1 MDVSA
6 LKQKL
11 KKNKLVKL
19 FRMAV
24 CPIPYPKYYKK
35 CKVDKNVVLYES
47 FYGKGMTCGPK
58 AIFNELINDPQYEN
72 LTHVWVVDDMTSDGW
87 AENFEEYRNHP
98 KYQKDGKPRVTFV
111 KIKSRAYYKSL
122 ATAGYLINNSTFPPC
137 FTRKPEQVYINTW
150 HGIPLKLMGYDMP
163 NGNIEVANTERNFL
177 QASYLLSPNAHHTNM
192 YTKSYKLDGIFEGK
206 IIETG
211 QARTDTIIHADR
223 DKVIEKL
230 MAAGVAIDKKKKI
243 VMYAPT
249 WKGENF
255 NKAVADADEYVA
267 FYNKVMGSAENIQVL
282 IKPHQAVYNKL
293 RNNPE
298 LKGCLVAPHFDTN
311 KVLSAVDVLISDY
324 SSIYFDFLVT
334 DRPIMF
340 YIPDLEEYSRT
351 RGVYEEVSKL
361 PGPATDNIDELC
373 SWLND
378 VGNAVNPYKQTYAE
392 LKSSMCQYDDGQV
405 SKRIVDAIW
414 GGDFSNVHVIN
425 TKTEKKKIFI
435 SLGRALQN
443 GITHSFLSLLNNLDY
458 DRFDVTAYLYEAVAP
473 DQVVRMN
480 QINPNVRVL
489 VRTSYTFA
497 TRWELLKLV
506 IGMAFNVKGVF
517 RKVLPEQYFERQARR
532 MAGDVRF
539 DSVVEFC
546 GYSPIMAM
554 VLPKLRTKKTA
565 IWMHNDLIA
574 DANRKV
580 NHKKPLKRKMAMI
593 FNLYDDWDRLVSCS
607 HSVMEVNQKNLS
619 RPGIED
625 KFSFAKNTIN
635 YQRVLDNLEESCEYE
650 GFPMPKDGDTNF
662 VTMGRL
668 STEKNHGNLVRA
680 FAEYVKEYPNSRVYI
695 IGEGPLRQ
703 QVEAE
708 IERLGLAE
716 KVILTGNLAN
726 PFTLMSKCQC
736 FILPSIYEGQPMVLL
751 EARIVGLPIVV
762 SDFSSVTDSLMENG
776 QYLIKSTEDSI
787 LEGLKAFSEGKVP
800 VCKFNPQEY
809 NKEAVQEFENAVL

>member
-1 MDVSA
+1 MNVSA

-19 FRMAV
+19 FIMVV
-24 CPIPYPKYYKK
+24 CPIPYPTYYDK

-58 AIFNELINDPQYEN
+58 AIFDELKSRPECKD
-72 LTHVWVVDDMTSDGW
+72 LMHVWVVDDDKSKAWLEKIG
-87 AENFEEYRNHP
+87 EYKSTLN
-98 KYQKDGKPRVTFV
+98 VTFV
-111 KIKSRAYYKSL
+111 KIKSRAYYKYL

-137 FTRKPEQVYINTW
+137 FTKKPEQVYVNTW
-150 HGIPLKLMGYDMP
+150 HGIPLKLMGYEMP

-177 QASYLLSPNAHHTNM
+177 QASYLLSPNSHHTNM
-192 YTKSYKLDGIFEGK
+192 YTKSYKLNGIFEGK

-211 QARTDTIIHADR
+211 QARTDTIFKSDR
-223 DKVIEKL
+223 DLVLDKL
-230 MAAGVAIDKKKKI
+230 INAGIAIDKNKKI

-255 NKAVADADEYVA
+255 NRAEVNAGEYVA
-267 FYNKVMGSAENIQVL
+267 FYNEVISSSKNVQVL
-282 IKPHQAVYNKL
+282 IKPHQVVYNKL
-293 RNNPE
+293 KNNAE
-298 LKGCLVAPHFDTN
+298 LSGCLVAPSFDTN
-311 KVLSAVDVLISDY
+311 EILSAVDVLVSDY

-334 DRPIMF
+334 GRPILF
-340 YIPDLEEYSRT
+340 YIPDVDEYKET
-351 RGVYEEVSKL
+351 RGIYEAVSKL

-373 SWLND
+373 GWISD
-378 VGNAVNPYKQTYAE
+378 IQNAVSSYKQVYDE
-392 LKSSMCQYDDGQV
+392 LKSSMCKYDDGHV

-414 GGDFSNVHVIN
+414 GGDFSNVNIIE

-435 SLGRALQN
+435 ALGRALQN
-443 GITHSFLSLLNNLDY
+443 GITHSFLSLLNNMDY
-458 DRFDVTAYLYEAVAP
+458 EKFDVTAYLYEAVAS

-497 TRWELLKLV
+497 TRWELIKLV

-517 RKVLPEQYFERQARR
+517 RKVLPDEYFARQAKRL
-532 MAGDVRF
+532 AGDARF

-554 VLPKLRTKKTA
+554 VLPKLNTKKTA

-580 NHKKPLKRKMAMI
+580 NHKKPLKKKMAMI

-607 HSVMEVNQKNLS
+607 HSVMEVNKKNLS
-619 RPGIED
+619 RAGIED

-635 YQRVLDNLEESCEYE
+635 YRRVLDSLEEGCEYE
-650 GFPMPKDGDTNF
+650 GFPMPKEGNTNF

-680 FAEYVKEYPNSRVYI
+680 FAEYVKEYPNTRVYI
-695 IGEGPLRQ
+695 IGEGPLRE
-703 QVEAE
+703 QVEGE
-708 IERLGLAE
+708 IERLGLKD

-751 EARIVGLPIVV
+751 EARIVGLSIVV
-762 SDFSSVTDSLMENG
+762 SDFSSVRDSLMENG

-800 VCKFNPQEY
+800 VCKFDPQEY
-809 NKEAVQEFENAVL
+809 NKEAVREFENAIM

>member
-1 MDVSA
+1 MNVSA

-11 KKNKLVKL
+11 KKNKLAKL
-19 FRMAV
+19 FMMAV
-24 CPIPYPKYYKK
+24 CPIPYPKYYEK
-35 CKVDKNVVLYES
+35 CKVDKNLVLYES

-58 AIFNELINDPQYEN
+58 AIFDELNSRPEYKD
-72 LTHVWVVDDMTSDGW
+72 LTHVWVVDDDKSKAWLEKM
-87 AENFEEYRNHP
+87 EEYKSSSN
-98 KYQKDGKPRVTFV
+98 VTFV
-111 KIKSRAYYKSL
+111 KIKSRAYYKYL

-137 FTRKPEQVYINTW
+137 YTRKPEQVYVNTW
-150 HGIPLKLMGYDMP
+150 HGIPLKLMGYEMP

-177 QASYLLSPNAHHTNM
+177 QASYLLSPNSHHTNM

-211 QARTDTIIHADR
+211 QARTDTIFKSDR
-223 DKVIEKL
+223 DVVLDKL
-230 MAAGVAIDKKKKI
+230 INAGITIDKNKKI

-255 NKAVADADEYVA
+255 NKAEANADEYVA
-267 FYNKVMGSAENIQVL
+267 FYDKVMSSSKNVQVL
-282 IKPHQAVYNKL
+282 IKPHQVVYNKL
-293 RNNPE
+293 KNNAE
-298 LKGCLVAPHFDTN
+298 LAGCLVAPSFDTN
-311 KVLSAVDVLISDY
+311 EVLSAVDVLVSDY

-334 DRPIMF
+334 GRPIMF
-340 YIPDLEEYSRT
+340 YIPDLEDYKET
-351 RGVYEEVSKL
+351 RGMYEAVSKL

-373 SWLND
+373 GWLCD
-378 VGNAVNPYKQTYAE
+378 ADNAVSSHKQDYDE
-392 LKSSMCQYDDGQV
+392 LKNSMCKYDDGQV

-414 GGDFSNVHVIN
+414 GGDFGNVNIID

-435 SLGRALQN
+435 ALGRALQN
-443 GITHSFLSLLNNLDY
+443 GITHSFLSLLNNIDY
-458 DRFDVTAYLYEAVAP
+458 EKFDVTAYLYEAVAP

-497 TRWELLKLV
+497 TRWELVKLV
-506 IGMAFNVKGVF
+506 IGMAFNVKGAF
-517 RKVLPEQYFERQARR
+517 RKVLPNKYFVRQAKRL
-532 MAGDVRF
+532 AGDAKF

-554 VLPKLRTKKTA
+554 VLPKLNTKKTA

-607 HSVMEVNQKNLS
+607 HSVMEVNKRNLS
-619 RPGIED
+619 RAGIED

-635 YQRVLDNLEESCEYE
+635 YRRVLDSLEEGCEYE
-650 GFPMPKDGDTNF
+650 GFPMPKESDTNF
-662 VTMGRL
+662 VTMGRI

-695 IGEGPLRQ
+695 IGEGPLRE
-703 QVEAE
+703 QVESE
-708 IERLGLAE
+708 IERLGLKD

-762 SDFSSVTDSLMENG
+762 SDFSSVKDSLMENG

-809 NKEAVQEFENAVL
+809 NKEAVREFENAIM

>member
-1 MDVSA
+1 MNVSA

-24 CPIPYPKYYKK
+24 CPIPYPKYYEK

-58 AIFNELINDPQYEN
+58 AIFDELRRRTEYKEIS
-72 LTHVWVVDDMTSDGW
+72 HVWVVDDDKSKAW
-87 AENFEEYRNHP
+87 LEKFEEYKAVSN
-98 KYQKDGKPRVTFV
+98 VTFV
-111 KIKSRAYYKSL
+111 KIKSRAYYKYL

-150 HGIPLKLMGYDMP
+150 HGIPLKLMGYEMP

-177 QASYLLSPNAHHTNM
+177 QASYLLSPNEHHTSM

-211 QARTDTIIHADR
+211 QARTDTIFKADR
-223 DKVIEKL
+223 EVVLDKLIKS
-230 MAAGVAIDKKKKI
+230 GIQIDKNKKI
-243 VMYAPT
+243 VVYAPT

-255 NKAVADADEYVA
+255 NNAQADADEYVV
-267 FYNKVMGSAENIQVL
+267 FYNKVMSASEDIQVL
-282 IKPHQAVYNKL
+282 IKPHQAVYGKL
-293 RNNPE
+293 KNNAE
-298 LKGCLVAPHFDTN
+298 LCGCLVAPSFDTN
-311 KVLSAVDVLISDY
+311 EVLSAVDVLISDY

-334 DRPIMF
+334 GRPVIF
-340 YIPDLEEYSRT
+340 YIPDLDEYKET
-351 RGVYEEVSKL
+351 RGMYEEVSKL
-361 PGPATDNIDELC
+361 PGPATDSIDELC
-373 SWLND
+373 GWISD
-378 VGNAVNPYKQTYAE
+378 VESAVSSHKQNYDE
-392 LKSSMCQYDDGQV
+392 LKSSMCKYDDGQV
-405 SKRIVDAIW
+405 SKRVVDAIW
-414 GGDFSNVHVIN
+414 GGDFSQVKIID

-435 SLGRALQN
+435 ALGRALQN
-443 GITHSFLSLLNNLDY
+443 GITHSFLSLLNNIDY
-458 DRFDVTAYLYEAVAP
+458 EKFDVTAYLYEAVAP

-497 TRWELLKLV
+497 TRWELVRMV
-506 IGMAFNVKGVF
+506 IGMAFNVNGVF
-517 RKVLPEQYFERQARR
+517 RKVLPEKYFIRQAKRL
-532 MAGDVRF
+532 AGDAKF

-554 VLPKLRTKKTA
+554 VLPKLNTKKTA

-607 HSVMEVNQKNLS
+607 HSVMEVNKRNLS

-635 YQRVLDNLEESCEYE
+635 YRRVLDSLEEGCEYE
-650 GFPMPKDGDTNF
+650 GFPMPNEKDTNF

-668 STEKNHGNLVRA
+668 STEKNHGSLVRA

-695 IGEGPLRQ
+695 IGEGPLRE

-708 IERLGLAE
+708 IERLGLKD

-762 SDFSSVTDSLMENG
+762 SDFSSVKDSLMENG
-776 QYLIKSTEDSI
+776 QYLIKSTEESI

-800 VCKFNPQEY
+800 VCKFDPQEY
-809 NKEAVQEFENAVL
+809 NKEAVREFENAIM